1 MFPFYVDHTQN
12 FSDFSNLV
20 KYQKND
26 LEVDHGH
33 FHVKQAVSSA
43 PSFRLLKGS
52 KKLPFSHKM
61 ELTY

>member
-1 MFPFYVDHTQN
+1 MFPFYVDHTQK

-26 LEVDHGH
+26 LEVYHGH

-43 PSFRLLKGS
+43 QLFGHLKGS
-52 KKLPFSHKM
+52 KKSLFSHKIK
-61 ELTY
+61 LTY